1 MTKPQRKSRSA
12 LKSLSSDD
20 RAELIS
26 LLDELEKRKMEK
38 DLIAFSDYF
47 FRARKE
53 AFVEN
58 SHHRI
63 IADTL
68 KEVEQG
74 KIKNLLIN
82 IPPRY
87 GKTELAV
94 INWIAKSLAVN
105 PKAKFIHLSYS
116 DDLALDNSQKAK
128 ELIESAEFQK
138 HWNVQ
143 LKSDSKSKKKWY
155 TTDGGGLYATA
166 AGGAVTGFG
175 AGLTSPTNKFD
186 GAIIIDD
193 PLKVTDA
200 ESMERDKV
208 NERLNNT
215 IKSRRNSRD
224 TPIIIIMQRIH
235 EDDMSGFVME
245 GGMGEEFYHLN
256 IPAITEGEALWPFKH
271 TIDELN
277 AMKAADLRTFS
288 AQYLQ
293 NPTPDEGVFF
303 KREWFKRYRVGSEP
317 SKLTI
322 YGANDTAVS
331 EGKGDY
337 TELGIAGFDRHEDLY
352 LLDWWSGQTSAD
364 KWIIEQQK
372 LVSKHDPVLWVAE
385 AGVIRRSTEPF
396 IKSYMRGKKYFRLE
410 WIASVKD
417 KAANARAFQGLAS
430 QGKVHIP
437 NTPWGDALLEQ
448 LISFPYGKYDDKVD
462 VCGLFGRILDQT
474 YAPQFE
480 APQERKV
487 QDGYGLDEDDNDFW
501 ANV

>member
-1 MTKPQRKSRSA
+1 MIELR
-12 LKSLSSDD
+12 SLSQSE
-20 RAELIS
+20 RSELFF
-26 LLDELEKRKMEK
+26 LLEEAEKRKMER
-38 DLIAFSDYF
+38 DLIAFTDYF
-47 FRARKE
+47 FKDRNEKFIE
-53 AFVEN
+53 SN
-58 SHHRI
+58 HHRQ

-68 KEVEQG
+68 KKVEEG

-94 INWIAKSLAVN
+94 INWVARALAVN

-128 ELIESAEFQK
+128 ELIESYAFQK
-138 HWNVQ
+138 HWDVR

-155 TTDGGGLYATA
+155 TTEGGGLYATA

-175 AGLTSPTNKFD
+175 AGSTSPTGKFD

-200 ESMERDKV
+200 DSGERDKV
-208 NERLNNT
+208 NDRLNNT

-235 EDDMSGFVME
+235 EDDMSGFVLD
-245 GGMGEEFYHLN
+245 GKMGEEFYHLN
-256 IPAITEGEALWPFKH
+256 LPAITEDGKPLWPFKH
-271 TIDELN
+271 SLEELHIL
-277 AMKAADLRTFS
+277 KKADLRTFS

-303 KREWFKRYRVGSEP
+303 KREWFRRYRIGAHPEELS
-317 SKLTI
+317 I
-322 YGANDTAVS
+322 YGANDSAVS
-331 EGKGDY
+331 EGKGDF
-337 TELGIAGFDRHEDLY
+337 TELGIAGFDQYEDLY
-352 LLDWWSGQTSAD
+352 FLDWWSGQTSAD
-364 KWIIEQQK
+364 KWIVEQQRLAK
-372 LVSKHDPVLWVAE
+372 KHDLLLWVAE

-396 IKSYMRGKKYFRLE
+396 IKKYMKGKKYFRLE
-410 WIASVKD
+410 WIPSVKD
-417 KAANARAFQGLAS
+417 KAANARSFQALAS

-437 NTPWGDALLEQ
+437 SCDWGDDLLEQ
-448 LISFPYGKYDDKVD
+448 LIAFPYGKYDDKVD

-474 YAPQFE
+474 YAPSIVSEEVHEKKDSYQSISSNN
-480 APQERKV
+480 
-487 QDGYGLDEDDNDFW
+487 DDFW
-501 ANV
+501 AL

>member
-1 MTKPQRKSRSA
+1 MNA
-12 LKSLSSDD
+12 LKGLSQSEKI
-20 RAELIS
+20 ELAG
-26 LLDELEKRKMEK
+26 LLKAKEKIILSR
-38 DLIAFSDYF
+38 DLLAFTAYF
-47 FRARKE
+47 FQDRRE
-53 AFVEN
+53 TFVEN
-58 SHHRI
+58 KHHRE

-68 KEVEQG
+68 KKVQQG

-87 GKTELAV
+87 GKTEIAV
-94 INWIAKSLAVN
+94 INWIAQSLAIN

-128 ELIESAEFQK
+128 ELIESEAFQK
-138 HWNVQ
+138 HWNVK

-155 TTDGGGLYATA
+155 TTEGGGLYATA

-175 AGLTSPTNKFD
+175 AGATSPSGKFD

-200 ESMERDKV
+200 ESAERDKV

-215 IKSRRNSRD
+215 IKSRRNSRH

-235 EDDMSGFVME
+235 EDDMSGYVLN

-256 IPAITEGEALWPFKH
+256 IPAIRNGEALWSFKH
-271 TIDELN
+271 TIKELN
-277 AMKAADLRTFS
+277 TLKKADLRTFS

-303 KREWFKRYRVGSEP
+303 KREWFKRFRIGNEP
-317 SKLTI
+317 SNLCI
-322 YGANDTAVS
+322 YGASDSAVS

-337 TELGIAGFDRHEDLY
+337 TELGIGGFDKHEDLY

-364 KWIIEQQK
+364 RWIIEQQK

-396 IKSYMRGKKYFRLE
+396 INKYMRGRKYFRME
-410 WIASVKD
+410 WIPSVRD
-417 KAANARAFQGLAS
+417 KAANARSFQALAS
-430 QGKVHIP
+430 QGKVYIP
-437 NTPWGDALLEQ
+437 NCDWGDELLEQ
-448 LISFPYGKYDDKVD
+448 LIGFPYAKYDDKVD

-474 YAPQFE
+474 YAPKEMIDIKKEKIDSYF
-480 APQERKV
+480 
-487 QDGYGLDEDDNDFW
+487 DYEDDNDAW
-501 ANV
+501 ASI